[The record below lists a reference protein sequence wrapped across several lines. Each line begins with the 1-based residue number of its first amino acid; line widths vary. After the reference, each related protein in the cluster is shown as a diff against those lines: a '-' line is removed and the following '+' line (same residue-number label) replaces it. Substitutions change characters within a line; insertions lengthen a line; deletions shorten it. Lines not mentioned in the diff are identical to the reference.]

1 MYILWDYFFQFV
13 HERLNKPNTS
23 VPSLSFISVEN
34 MQSCNNLMHFFFN
47 SSIIL
52 YTSRPP
58 KDPFYDNESEER
70 DIKNE
75 EDAKKLKQ
83 RQTYIKRVIV
93 HPSFHNI
100 SFKEAERLMDQ
111 MDQGEVIVRPSSKVR
126 HLII

>member
-1 MYILWDYFFQFV
+1 
-13 HERLNKPNTS
+13 
-23 VPSLSFISVEN
+23 
-34 MQSCNNLMHFFFN
+34 MQSCDNLMHFFNF
-47 SSIIL
+47 SIIS

-70 DIKNE
+70 DIKTE

-126 HLII
+126 HLIV

>member
-1 MYILWDYFFQFV
+1 MYTF
-13 HERLNKPNTS
+13 
-23 VPSLSFISVEN
+23 
-34 MQSCNNLMHFFFN
+34 
-47 SSIIL
+47 
-52 YTSRPP
+52 RPP

-126 HLII
+126 HLIVEYQARFWL